1 MSMAKIGVF
10 VCQCGDNISSKID
23 IARMK
28 NAVSDEDI
36 VFIEENFYLCS
47 TEGQNKI
54 KEKIRSFSAD
64 RIVVAACSPKMHEK
78 EFRRCAED
86 AGINRYML
94 EVANIREQCAWVDKD
109 PDPTSRAID
118 IINSSIYA
126 VKKAVP
132 HEKTSLPVVKSA
144 LVIGGGI
151 SGITA
156 ALSLARQNI
165 KVYIVEKSPTI
176 GGNMVKIGK
185 VFSADTLSEECAM
198 CSLGPLMGEVAE
210 NSNIEILSQSQ
221 VTCVTGHAG
230 NFMVDVS
237 TGPKFVD
244 EEKCNACGEC
254 SRACKVTT
262 PDEWNANLSMHKA
275 AYRPFSQA
283 VPLSYT
289 IDGDVCVKCGTCIES
304 CPAKAIDLDRQA
316 TEMTLNV
323 GAVIIATGHQELNP
337 EDKEEF
343 NYKKYPDV
351 VTQMELAR
359 LIAVNGPTSG
369 KLIVPSTG
377 KKPRRIV
384 MVQCVGSRDR
394 KPGSIPHCSTVCCMV
409 ALKHANY
416 IIDHYKGIE
425 IYICYTDMRTSGT
438 YENYYFET
446 QKKGEKTI
454 KFIRGKVAE
463 VKRDKDNFVAR
474 VEDTLGGGI
483 LDIETDMVVLS
494 CAIEP
499 PENITEIEKALGVSL
514 TPEMFVKEKNS
525 KMEPTQTT
533 VPGMFVCGTAKEAM
547 DVTAS
552 INMSRSA
559 ASQVSELISQG
570 SIEIEPD
577 SAVIDVDKCRACRE
591 CVSSCPSGA
600 VYIDEKVHVDP
611 VACFGCGW
619 CISKCQNCA
628 ISLPLSSDEDLFAR
642 IDGCLSTG
650 TPAIIAFLDKEI
662 AYTAAD
668 NMGKN
673 RLNYPSQVRII
684 KIPSILRLEF
694 KHIIYAFK
702 MGAAGVFLGDGTGN
716 ASGSYLKERL
726 TQKVD
731 EFKEGASLNGIDPE
745 KICFYEAYLPHYKGL
760 ASKLKEFSGLIKDK
774 GYIQNNCANKN
785 KKHSKKTIKEI

>member
-1 MSMAKIGVF
+1 MTLAKIGVF
-10 VCQCGDNISSKID
+10 ICQCGGNISSEID
-23 IARMK
+23 IGRLK
-28 NAVSDEDI
+28 NAIFDDDVI
-36 VFIEENFYLCS
+36 FVEENPYICS
-47 TEGQNKI
+47 VEGQNKI
-54 KEKIRSFSAD
+54 KENIESSNVD
-64 RIVVAACSPKMHEK
+64 RIVIAACSPKMHEK
-78 EFRRCAED
+78 EFRRCAEN
-86 AGINRYML
+86 AGINQYLL

-118 IINSSIYA
+118 IVNSAINGVKQA
-126 VKKAVP
+126 VH
-132 HEKTSLPVVKSA
+132 HEKINLSVVKNA

-165 KVYIVEKSPTI
+165 KVYLVEKTPTI

-198 CSLGPLMGEVAE
+198 CSLGPLMSEVAE
-210 NSNIEILSQSQ
+210 NQNIEILSQSQ
-221 VTCVTGHAG
+221 VMGVAGHAG

-254 SRACKVTT
+254 SCACKVVAG
-262 PDEWNANLSMHKA
+262 DEWNASLSTRKA
-275 AYRPFSQA
+275 AYKPSSQA

-289 IDGDVCVKCGTCIES
+289 IDDNVCVKCGTCVES
-304 CPAKAIDLDRQA
+304 CPAGAIDLNRHA
-316 TEMTLNV
+316 TEITLNV

-337 EDKEEF
+337 EDKDEF
-343 NYKKYPDV
+343 GYKNYPDV
-351 VTQMELAR
+351 ITQMELAR
-359 LIAVNGPTSG
+359 ILAVNGPTSG
-369 KLIVPSTG
+369 KLVVPSTG

-394 KPGSIPHCSTVCCMV
+394 KPGSIPHCSTICCMV
-409 ALKHANY
+409 ALKHVNY
-416 IIDHYKGIE
+416 IIDHYKGVE
-425 IYICYTDMRTSGT
+425 IYICYTDMRTPGT

-446 QKKGEKTI
+446 QKKGMKTV

-463 VKRDKDNFVAR
+463 VKKDKDKFVAR

-483 LDIETDMVVLS
+483 LDIENDMVVLS
-494 CAIEP
+494 CAVEP
-499 PENITEIEKALGVSL
+499 PEDILEIEKALGVSL

-559 ASQVSELISQG
+559 ASQVAELISQG
-570 SIEIEPD
+570 NIEIEPD
-577 SAVIDVDKCRACRE
+577 FAVINQDRCLICKE
-591 CVSSCPSGA
+591 CVKSCHSGA
-600 VYIDEKVHVDP
+600 VYLGETIQIDP
-611 VACFGCGW
+611 VTCSGCGG
-619 CISKCQNCA
+619 CISKCQNNA
-628 ISLPLSSDEDLFAR
+628 ISLPLSSDEDILSR
-642 IDGCLSTG
+642 IEGCLSTG
-650 TPAIIAFLDKEI
+650 TPAIIAFFDEEI
-662 AYTAAD
+662 AYVAAD

-673 RLNYPSQVRII
+673 RLNYPSEVRII
-684 KIPSILRLEF
+684 KIPSILRLDS

-702 MGAAGVFLGDGTGN
+702 MGASGIFLGDGTGN
-716 ASGSYLKERL
+716 AAGSQVSEELMLKVEKL
-726 TQKVD
+726 KD
-731 EFKEGASLNGIDPE
+731 EVEKAGIDPE
-745 KICFYEAYLPHYKGL
+745 KIYFYEAYLPHYKGL
-760 ASKLKEFSGLIKDK
+760 ASKLKEFSSSVKDRT
-774 GYIQNNCANKN
+774 YNKN